1 MEIGSAF
8 SNGLAGIHTGLEGL
22 AQNAFDIARAPVAEQ
37 NGEPD
42 QVVDALIESKQNLTQ
57 VQASAKV
64 VQAAS
69 DTIGSILDITV

>member
-1 MEIGSAF
+1 MEIGNAF
-8 SNGLAGIHTGLEGL
+8 SNGLAGIEVGRQGL
-22 AQNAFDIARAPVAEQ
+22 AQNAFDIARAPVAAQ

-42 QVVDALIESKQNLTQ
+42 VVVESLIESKLNLTQ

-69 DTIGSILDITV
+69 NTIGSILDITV

>member
-8 SNGLAGIHTGLEGL
+8 SNGLMGIETGRQAL
-22 AQNAFDIARAPVAEQ
+22 AQNTFDIARAPVAKQ

-42 QVVDALIESKQNLTQ
+42 VVVEALLESKQNLLQ
-57 VQASAKV
+57 IQANAKSVQAG
-64 VQAAS
+64 S

>member
-8 SNGLAGIHTGLEGL
+8 ANGLAGIETGRRGL
-22 AQNAFDIARAPVAEQ
+22 AQNAFDIARAPVAAQ

-42 QVVDALIESKQNLTQ
+42 RVVDALLQSKQNLTQ
-57 VQASAKV
+57 VQVSARV
-64 VQAAS
+64 VQSAS

>member
-1 MEIGSAF
+1 MENGNAY
-8 SNGLAGIHTGLEGL
+8 SNGLAGIEVGRQGL

-42 QVVDALIESKQNLTQ
+42 VVVEALIESKQNLNQ
-57 VQASAKV
+57 VQASAKM

-69 DTIGSILDITV
+69 DTIGSILNITV